1 MAGSPTLLLVVQTAA
16 TSVIVEWS
24 EPSGG
29 ATVTGNVV
37 HYSHGDSNM
46 TDSNMTESNT
56 TESQMTK
63 RVHALITNLT
73 ECYNYLFSV
82 EATSEHLS
90 GISKI
95 LIFKLGME
103 L

>member
-1 MAGSPTLLLVVQTAA
+1 M
-16 TSVIVEWS
+16 
-24 EPSGG
+24 
-29 ATVTGNVV
+29 TGYVV

-103 L
+103 LQLVEKYYSRANSCQCEWFFYYPTL